1 MVECRACD
9 RSIPQSANF
18 CHHCGAPQN
27 EDAAAALEEFASE
40 NAASQ
45 PENTL
50 ANRFGYALGWVILV
64 VGLAL
69 LPSVGGA
76 FVVVGGVFALPPV
89 RRLLERL
96 FDHDIAPVPML
107 GSAVFLSAIGAGLFV
122 LL

>member
-27 EDAAAALEEFASE
+27 EEAAAALEEFASE
-40 NAASQ
+40 NAPSGSGSV
-45 PENTL
+45 L
-50 ANRFGYALGWVILV
+50 LDRLGYALGWLVLV

-89 RRLLERL
+89 RRLFERL
-96 FDHDIAPVPML
+96 FGQQIDQVPML
-107 GSAVFLSAIGAGLFV
+107 GSAIFLSAIGGGLYM